1 MAKHKGIFTSI
12 SRTKNGKLMLDN
24 QALRHYNKTN
34 INGDLKMKDILQDV
48 VAHTHALGFL
58 SLVKVSNEEGT
69 SIDSMAEDRSVILTG
84 TTASPVAE
92 FKGTFGMPNL
102 DKLALHLKNPEYKDN
117 AKIDVVEAERNGD
130 TIPTHIHFENAAG
143 DFENDYRFMNKAII
157 EEKLKT
163 VKFKGATWEVSV
175 QPSMASIARMKLMS
189 AAHSEEPTFN
199 VKTRD
204 GNLVF
209 SFGDA
214 STHAGEFVFQ
224 HGIEG
229 TLAHTWSWPVA
240 QVQAILN
247 LDGDATMSI
256 SDQGAMKISINS
268 GMATYDYIL
277 PAQSK

>member
-1 MAKHKGIFTSI
+1 
-12 SRTKNGKLMLDN
+12 
-24 QALRHYNKTN
+24 
-34 INGDLKMKDILQDV
+34 MKDILQDV

-58 SLVKVSNEEGT
+58 SLVKVTNEDGT
-69 SIDSMAEDRSVILTG
+69 QIDSMAEDRSVILTAS
-84 TTASPVAE
+84 TANTVAE

-102 DKLALHLKNPEYKDN
+102 DKLALHLKNPEYQKD
-117 AKIDVVEAERNGD
+117 AKIDVIEAERNGE
-130 TIPTHIHFENAAG
+130 TIPTHIHFENAVG

-163 VKFKGATWEVSV
+163 VKFKGATWEVTV

-199 VKTRD
+199 VKTVD

-224 HGIEG
+224 HAIEG
-229 TLAHTWSWPVA
+229 TLQHTWSWPVA
-240 QVQAILN
+240 QVQAILG

-256 SDQGAMKISINS
+256 SDQGAMKISVNS

>member
-1 MAKHKGIFTSI
+1 
-12 SRTKNGKLMLDN
+12 
-24 QALRHYNKTN
+24 
-34 INGDLKMKDILQDV
+34 MKDILQDV

-58 SLVKVSNEEGT
+58 SLVKISNDEGT
-69 SIDSMAEDRSVILTG
+69 QIDSMAEDRSVILTG
-84 TTASPVAE
+84 TTANPVAE

-117 AKIDVVEAERNGD
+117 AKIDVVEAERNGE

-163 VKFKGATWEVSV
+163 VKFKGASWEVTV
-175 QPSMASIARMKLMS
+175 QPSVASIARMKLMS

-199 VKTRD
+199 VKTVD

-224 HGIEG
+224 HGVSG
-229 TLAHTWSWPVA
+229 TLQHTWSWPVA

-256 SDQGAMKISINS
+256 SDQGAMKISLNS

>member
-1 MAKHKGIFTSI
+1 
-12 SRTKNGKLMLDN
+12 
-24 QALRHYNKTN
+24 
-34 INGDLKMKDILQDV
+34 MKDILQDI
-48 VAHTHALGFL
+48 VAHTHSLGFL
-58 SLVKVSNEEGT
+58 ALVKVSNDEGT
-69 SIDSMAEDRSVILTG
+69 AIDSMAEDRSVILSAETH
-84 TTASPVAE
+84 APVAE
-92 FKGTFGMPNL
+92 FTGTFGMPNL
-102 DKLALHLKNPEYKDN
+102 DKLALHLKNPEYQKD
-117 AKIDVVEAERNGD
+117 AKIDVVQAERNGE

-163 VKFKGATWEVSV
+163 VKFKGASWAVTF
-175 QPSMASIARMKLMS
+175 QPSIASIARMKLMS

-199 VKTRD
+199 VRTTD
-204 GNLVF
+204 SNLVF

-224 HGIEG
+224 HGVEG

-256 SDQGAMKISINS
+256 SDQGAMQISVDS
-268 GMATYDYIL
+268 GMVKYDYIL

>member
-1 MAKHKGIFTSI
+1 
-12 SRTKNGKLMLDN
+12 
-24 QALRHYNKTN
+24 
-34 INGDLKMKDILQDV
+34 MKDILQDI
-48 VAHTHALGFL
+48 VAHTHSLGFL
-58 SLVKVSNEEGT
+58 SLVKVSNENST
-69 SIDSMAEDRSVILTG
+69 AIDSMAEDRSVILSAETH
-84 TTASPVAE
+84 TPVAE

-102 DKLALHLKNPEYKDN
+102 DKLALHLKNPEYQKD
-117 AKIDVVEAERNGD
+117 AKIDVIEAERNGE

-163 VKFKGATWEVSV
+163 VKFKGASWTVTCT
-175 QPSMASIARMKLMS
+175 PSMASIARMKLMS
-189 AAHSEEPTFN
+189 AAHNEEPTFN
-199 VKTRD
+199 VRTTD

-224 HGIEG
+224 HGVEG

-256 SDQGAMKISINS
+256 SDQGAMQISVDS
-268 GMATYDYIL
+268 GMVKYDYIL

>member
-1 MAKHKGIFTSI
+1 
-12 SRTKNGKLMLDN
+12 
-24 QALRHYNKTN
+24 
-34 INGDLKMKDILQDV
+34 MKDILQDV

-69 SIDSMAEDRSVILTG
+69 TIDSMAEDRSVILSAETHN
-84 TTASPVAE
+84 PVNE
-92 FKGTFGMPNL
+92 FVGTFGMPNL
-102 DKLALHLKNPEYKDN
+102 DKLNLHLKNPEYKDN
-117 AKIDVVEAERNGD
+117 AKIDVVQAERNGE

-143 DFENDYRFMNKAII
+143 DFQNDYRFMNKAII

-163 VKFKGATWEVSV
+163 VKFKGASWNVEV

-199 VKTRD
+199 VKTVD

-229 TLAHTWSWPVA
+229 TLQHTWSWPVA
-240 QVQAILN
+240 QTQAILN

-256 SDQGAMKISINS
+256 SDQGAMKISVDS
-268 GMATYDYIL
+268 GMVKYDYIL

>member
-1 MAKHKGIFTSI
+1 
-12 SRTKNGKLMLDN
+12 
-24 QALRHYNKTN
+24 
-34 INGDLKMKDILQDV
+34 MKDILQDV

-58 SLVKVSNEEGT
+58 SLVKVTNEEGT
-69 SIDSMAEDRSVILTG
+69 QIDSMAEDRSVIMSAS
-84 TTASPVAE
+84 TANPVAE
-92 FKGTFGMPNL
+92 FVGTFGMPNL
-102 DKLALHLKNPEYKDN
+102 DKLNLHLKNPEYKDN
-117 AKIDVVEAERNGD
+117 AKIEVVQAERNGEM
-130 TIPTHIHFENAAG
+130 IPTHIHFENAAG
-143 DFENDYRFMNKAII
+143 DFQNDYRFMNKAII

-163 VKFKGATWEVSV
+163 VKFKGATWAVEF
-175 QPSMASIARMKLMS
+175 QPSMASIARMKLMA

-199 VKTRD
+199 VKTVD

-224 HGIEG
+224 HGVEG

-256 SDQGAMKISINS
+256 SDQGAMKISVNS